1 MQPLDQTHKGWLAWF
16 ARNSV
21 ASNLLMV
28 ILLLAGIASVFT
40 IKKQTFPEIQ
50 LEQVTIRVAYLG
62 AAPQEV
68 EEGIVDKIEESLRS
82 LNGIKKIRSNAVEGL
97 ATVNVEIQSGYD
109 IQEVMNEIKMQVDS
123 ISSFPEQTERPVVY
137 NTKFQSNVLWLSVYG
152 DTDQRGLKEFAKDV
166 RDELKKLPGV
176 SKVEVV
182 GALDYEVSIEV
193 F

>member
-1 MQPLDQTHKGWLAWF
+1 MEL
-16 ARNSV
+16 
-21 ASNLLMV
+21 
-28 ILLLAGIASVFT
+28 
-40 IKKQTFPEIQ
+40 
-50 LEQVTIRVAYLG
+50 
-62 AAPQEV
+62 
-68 EEGIVDKIEESLRS
+68 
-82 LNGIKKIRSNAVEGL
+82 KKIRSNAVEGL

-152 DTDQRGLKEFAKDV
+152 DTDQRGLKEFAKDA

-193 F
+193 SEHKLTRIWPDL

>member
-1 MQPLDQTHKGWLAWF
+1 MDTNKGLISWF

-82 LNGIKKIRSNAVEGL
+82 LNGIKKIRSTAVEGM
-97 ATVNVEIQSGYD
+97 ATVSVEIQSGYD

-176 SKVEVV
+176 
-182 GALDYEVSIEV
+182 APTQNR
-193 F
+193 